1 MEILIKRIA
10 KKSTYTIGKLYID
23 NKYFCDT
30 LEDKDRG
37 LKDTMSVEEILNI
50 KVKHETA
57 IPTGNYNVDITYSPR
72 FKKQLPIILNVKG
85 FDGIRFHSG
94 NTDKDSSGCVL
105 LGENKVIGKVIIKNT
120 SGDRL
125 VQISRSPLFLLFF
138 YCFFKEKSESDK
150 KINKE
155 INQNFNQISC

>member
-10 KKSTYTIGKLYID
+10 KKSTYTIGKLYVD
-23 NKYFCDT
+23 NEYFCDT

-37 LKDTMSVEEILNI
+37 LKDTMSVEEILKI

-72 FKKQLPIILNVKG
+72 FKKQLPIVLNVKG

-105 LGENKVIGKVIIKNT
+105 LGENKLIGKVINSRVTCEKFISLLTGAKNK
-120 SGDRL
+120 
-125 VQISRSPLFLLFF
+125 
-138 YCFFKEKSESDK
+138 KEKITL
-150 KINKE
+150 KIE
-155 INQNFNQISC
+155 

>member
-1 MEILIKRIA
+1 MEIVIKRIA

-37 LKDTMSVEEILNI
+37 LKDTMSVEEILSI

-72 FKKQLPIILNVKG
+72 FKRNLPLINNVKG
-85 FDGIRFHSG
+85 FEGIRVHNG
-94 NTDKDSSGCVL
+94 NTPQHTEGCVL
-105 LGENKVIGKVIIKNT
+105 LGFNKIKGQVINSKVTVNKFIDI
-120 SGDRL
+120 
-125 VQISRSPLFLLFF
+125 VQKALN
-138 YCFFKEKSESDK
+138 KGEKVTITITK
-150 KINKE
+150 
-155 INQNFNQISC
+155 

>member
-1 MEILIKRIA
+1 MEIVIKRIA

-50 KVKHETA
+50 KVKHKTA
-57 IPTGNYNVDITYSPR
+57 IPIGNYNVDITYSPR

-105 LGENKVIGKVIIKNT
+105 LGENKVIGKVIN
-120 SGDRL
+120 
-125 VQISRSPLFLLFF
+125 SRVTYDKFNIALTGARNR
-138 YCFFKEKSESDK
+138 KEKITL
-150 KINKE
+150 KIE
-155 INQNFNQISC
+155 

>member
-10 KKSTYTIGKLYID
+10 KKSTYTIGKLYVD
-23 NKYFCDT
+23 NEYFCDT

-37 LKDTMSVEEILNI
+37 LKDTMSVEEILKI

-72 FKKQLPIILNVKG
+72 FKKQLPIVFNVKG

-105 LGENKVIGKVIIKNT
+105 LGENKVIGKVINSRVTCEKFISLLTGAKNKQEKIILKIK
-120 SGDRL
+120 
-125 VQISRSPLFLLFF
+125 
-138 YCFFKEKSESDK
+138 
-150 KINKE
+150 
-155 INQNFNQISC
+155 